1 VAILIDE
8 SSRVLVQ
15 GVTGKTGRFHASR
28 MLSYGTRVVAGTSP
42 GKGGQEVEGVPVFD
56 TVAEA
61 VEATGADVSVLFLP
75 ARFVLD
81 SAVEACRAGM
91 RLVVVVPEHIPVH
104 DMLRLREESVKS
116 GTRVLGG
123 NTAGVIS
130 PGRCNV
136 GIIPPLAFERGRVG
150 TLSRS
155 GSITY
160 YIADTLTRSGYGEST
175 CVGMGGDPVLGSTYN
190 DLLPLFDADDE
201 TDAVV
206 ITGEIGGIYE
216 ELAAPAVEKMKKPVV
231 AMVGGVFA
239 PPGKRMGHA
248 GAIVEGRMGTADSKI
263 EALEGGGAR
272 IAKTFADIPRILA
285 ELGIRPANEPHV
297 IEGGR
302 VGD

>member
-1 VAILIDE
+1 VAILVDE
-8 SSRVLVQ
+8 NSRVLVQ

-190 DLLPLFDADDE
+190 DLLPLFDADDG

-216 ELAAPAVEKMKKPVV
+216 ELAAPAIRAMKKPVV
-231 AMVGGVFA
+231 AMIGGIFA

-248 GAIVEGRMGTADSKI
+248 GAIVEGHMGTAASKI
-263 EALEGGGAR
+263 EALEGAGAC
-272 IAKTFADIPRILA
+272 IAKTFEDIPRILV
-285 ELGIRPANEPHV
+285 EQGIRPANEPHV

-302 VGD
+302 VGG